1 MKIIQAANT
10 IAASICSKD
19 IDIGHCNYD
28 LSAIHILFFFLSN
41 TYIMLNVSSTI
52 KVITTLHWLDTF
64 GSQESESC
72 SITDKITFYCD
83 FVTGS
88 LTDNPGIIPCSF
100 PPLGIVR

>member
-10 IAASICSKD
+10 IVASICSKD
-19 IDIGHCNYD
+19 VDLGHCNYD
-28 LSAIHILFFFLSN
+28 SSN